1 MVVHEEGME
10 VVEDSVH
17 VAAGELVVDAA
28 VVGFVAMMVGWW
40 MLDAVDL
47 VVSVLAL
54 VSVLVG

>member
-1 MVVHEEGME
+1 MHEEGME

-54 VSVLVG
+54 VSVLVE

>member
-1 MVVHEEGME
+1 ME